1 MVKPRDGAGEFLGE
15 EDAAGGAEVELHS
28 DLSPPRVGGGVRGG
42 GDDQRS
48 APAPARPDRTRASP
62 SPLQGEGRV
71 GRVQIRQP
79 FGELQRG
86 LEAVGE
92 ARLDAFADDDAVDD
106 DLDVVL
112 VFLVERG
119 GVLDGVEFAVDA
131 DALEARL
138 LPLGELL
145 PVLALA
151 AADDGGEEVVAAAFG
166 QRHHAVDHLADLLR
180 LDRKA
185 GGGRIG
191 NADARPEQAHIIV
204 DFGDGGDGRAR
215 VAAGGLLLD
224 RDGGREAVDMLD
236 VRLLHHLEELARVG
250 GQTLDVAALAFGV
263 DGVEGEARLARA
275 AEAGDDRQALA
286 RDVDVDALEIMFAR
300 AATMEIRKCE

>member
-1 MVKPRDGAGEFLGE
+1 MFQARTHPRPLPCRE
-15 EDAAGGAEVELHS
+15 GGS
-28 DLSPPRVGGGVRGG
+28 I
-42 GDDQRS
+42 
-48 APAPARPDRTRASP
+48 
-62 SPLQGEGRV
+62 GRV
-71 GRVQIRQP
+71 EIRQAIR
-79 FGELQRG
+79 ELERG
-86 LEAVGE
+86 LEAVGQ
-92 ARLDAFADDDAVDD
+92 ARLDPFADDDAVDD

-119 GVLDGVEFAVDA
+119 GVLDRVELAVDA
-131 DALEARL
+131 HPLEARL

-151 AADDGGEEVVAAAFG
+151 ASDDGGEEVVAAAFG

-180 LDRKA
+180 FDREA
-185 GGGRIG
+185 GGGRIR
-191 NADARPEQAHIIV
+191 NADAGPEQAQIIV
-204 DFGDGGDGRAR
+204 DFGDGGDRRAR

-275 AEAGDDRQALA
+275 AEAGDHRQALA
-286 RDVDVDALEIMFAR
+286 RDVDVDGFEIMFAR
-300 AATMEIRKCE
+300 ATDRNVSEHKPSFVPFMF